1 MENSSLLFPILLPI
15 VMGTLLL
22 FKKSVKNRKLM
33 LGYVTIGLFATTCL
47 IWYAIKAYE
56 SPITLFYLTDK
67 IPIQFAID
75 NLSIFFILIIS
86 VVWTL
91 AGIFSFTYMTHEKRE
106 ERYFGFYLITYGVLS
121 GLCFSAN
128 LVTMYAFYEF
138 MTLAS
143 FPLVIHNQSKEAIMA
158 GLKYLLY
165 SFFGAY
171 MALFGLFFLCKY
183 TTTIAFANGGNL
195 DMSLVSGH
203 ETLILITV
211 CCMILG
217 FGVKAGMFPMH
228 AWLVTAHPVAPAP
241 ASAVLSGII
250 VKGGVLAI
258 LRVIFYTVGPAFLEG
273 TWVQTMFL
281 TLSLI
286 TVFMGSMLAFR
297 EKVLKKRLAYSTVSQ
312 LSYIL
317 FGIALL
323 NPTSLIGSFLH
334 IAGHAFIKSV
344 LFLCAGAIIFKTGI
358 TKADELKGIGKK
370 MPITIWCFTIV
381 SLGLIGIPP
390 TGGFIS
396 KWYLATGALSSQCKI
411 FGVLGPIVLLI
422 SALLTAGYLLPITI
436 QGFFPGDDF
445 DYENLKK
452 CEGDGFMVIPLILL
466 TVLSVVLGMFPN
478 AVIDFLTNI
487 VSGLL

>member
-1 MENSSLLFPILLPI
+1 
-15 VMGTLLL
+15 
-22 FKKSVKNRKLM
+22 
-33 LGYVTIGLFATTCL
+33 
-47 IWYAIKAYE
+47 
-56 SPITLFYLTDK
+56 
-67 IPIQFAID
+67 
-75 NLSIFFILIIS
+75 
-86 VVWTL
+86 
-91 AGIFSFTYMTHEKRE
+91 
-106 ERYFGFYLITYGVLS
+106 
-121 GLCFSAN
+121 
-128 LVTMYAFYEF
+128 
-138 MTLAS
+138 
-143 FPLVIHNQSKEAIMA
+143 
-158 GLKYLLY
+158 
-165 SFFGAY
+165 
-171 MALFGLFFLCKY
+171 
-183 TTTIAFANGGNL
+183 
-195 DMSLVSGH
+195 MSLVSGH